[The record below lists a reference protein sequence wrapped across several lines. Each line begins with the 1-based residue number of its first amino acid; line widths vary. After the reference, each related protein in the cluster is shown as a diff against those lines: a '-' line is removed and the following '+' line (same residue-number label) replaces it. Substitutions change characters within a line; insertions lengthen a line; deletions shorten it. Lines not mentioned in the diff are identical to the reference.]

1 MALSNFL
8 ILRYQSEGDDLSYA
22 LKLLLK
28 VEICVSFPSKVV
40 QSCTFVLNSCL
51 CFVIQIVV
59 DNVYMGYLLSVKSR
73 WLDIGKVLFLH
84 VYGPRES
91 QAL

>member
-59 DNVYMGYLLSVKSR
+59 DNIYMGYLLSVKSR
-73 WLDIGKVLFLH
+73 WLDIGQVLFLH
-84 VYGPRES
+84 VYGPRQS